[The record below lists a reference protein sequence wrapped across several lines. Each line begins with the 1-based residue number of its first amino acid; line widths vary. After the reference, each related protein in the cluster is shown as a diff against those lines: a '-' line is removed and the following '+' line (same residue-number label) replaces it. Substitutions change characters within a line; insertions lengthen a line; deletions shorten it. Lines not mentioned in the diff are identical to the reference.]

1 MHRAAVLA
9 LLLTSSTALGAQQV
23 VWQIGKPDH
32 DYSEFACAG
41 NYGACAKQFGDRP
54 VVFEIGRSDPARDW
68 PFIQPGSNDS
78 WSPARGKP
86 WTIRFQLPEEPRGAY
101 WLRIEFTDVQQAMPP
116 RYVVTVGNRMGAF
129 QLAPGGGDQSLTNPR
144 MGKPQKIELALPAGL
159 FHKGMNEIRLACT
172 EGSWVEYD
180 AITLLGDPEGKLPP
194 AEIQSVTAR
203 PTPFFIRRDGEVRR
217 ALDVSV
223 ALTAPADKLMLRAE
237 AAGRTIEVP
246 LRQVSLFGP
255 ANAEIGV
262 PDSPEPM
269 EVKVIAVLGGQTKT
283 TTVRVPPQRKWRVYV
298 AASSHTDIG
307 FTDVQP
313 KCAERHC
320 QNIDRAIDL
329 LAKFP
334 DFCWNLEVAWQ
345 AENYVHSRSG
355 QRLADFYRF
364 ARTGKIGIQGL
375 YCNELTGLCSHEE
388 ACRLTWFAHQLC
400 RAQGI
405 PLKSAMISDV
415 PTQEATLPMLLSAA
429 GIRYFSSGINN
440 ERSYPFTVMQQKCPC
455 WWEGPDGS
463 RVLMMYTW
471 QYAQATQWGL
481 THSFEEARAHVLQ
494 NLRQYESRADYP
506 FDAVFLHGAV
516 SDNWPLDPRLAEVVK
531 QWNDR
536 YEYPKLILSP
546 NAAFFEYIE
555 KHYGD
560 KLKVYRGSPGTYWED
575 GAASSARETALDRNA
590 HEMLA
595 NGQKLLALADRIG
608 SAKQYDPAEI
618 NNAWRNCILYDEHTW
633 GAFCSIDQPE
643 TDFTQAQWKIKRQYA
658 RDAAREAKTI
668 LDQGAGALASL
679 VHSDGDALVVFNT
692 ASWPRSDVLWVDL
705 PEGMDVVDADLHAH
719 TTPQGTC
726 LLVKDVPACGYRLV
740 KLGRKQTSQDAAQP
754 NQGKVIESRFYRV
767 EFDPHSGAIVSIRDK
782 ELDRELVD
790 AKAPFAL
797 NQYLYVAG
805 GSKATR
811 IVMNPAAPPPD
822 LKISA
827 SGKAT
832 LQGTRQP
839 GIGQQMVVR
848 ASAAMTPSITST
860 VFVWDDIKRID
871 IVNRLTKQQTYDKEG
886 VYFAFPFAANRPTF
900 RYEVPVGIVN
910 ANTDMLPGACLD
922 WFTVQH
928 FVEVEGRDA
937 TIAWATPDAP
947 LACFQD
953 INRGKWQRQLPLTN
967 GHVYAYLMNNYWYTN
982 YRAGQGG
989 DYCFRFAI
997 TSRPNSD
1004 RVASARFGWAA
1015 SNPLLGVAVKA
1026 NPQGPLPAEPTSL
1039 ISVDEPGVIVIGT
1052 KKADEGGGLIV
1063 RLWELTGKATT
1074 AHLRVDR
1081 RVPAA
1086 RAMACNLVEEPQHP
1100 LESRD
1105 GRIAVPIR
1113 GSGLATV
1120 RIE

>member
-9 LLLTSSTALGAQQV
+9 LLLTSSTALGGQQV
-23 VWQIGKPDH
+23 VWQIGKPDY
-32 DYSEFACAG
+32 DYAEFACAG
-41 NYGACAKQFGDRP
+41 NYEAYAKQFGDRP
-54 VVFEIGRSDPARDW
+54 VVFEIGRSDPVRDW
-68 PFIQPGSNDS
+68 PFLQPGSNDG

-86 WTIRFQLPEEPRGAY
+86 WTIRFQLSQEPRGAY
-101 WLRIEFTDVQQAMPP
+101 WLRIEFTDVNRAMPP
-116 RYVVTVGNRMGAF
+116 RYVVTVGNRTGAF

-144 MGKPQKIELALPAGL
+144 VGKPQKIELALPAEF
-159 FHKGMNEIRLACT
+159 FHKGVNEIRMACA

-180 AITLLGDPEGKLPP
+180 AITLLGDLEGKLPP

-203 PTPFFIRRDGEVRR
+203 PTPFFIRRDGELCRE
-217 ALDVSV
+217 LDVSV
-223 ALTAPADKLMLRAE
+223 ALMAPADRLMLRAE

-246 LRQVSLFGP
+246 LRQLSPFGST
-255 ANAEIGV
+255 NAEIGV
-262 PDSPEPM
+262 PDSPELM
-269 EVKVIAVLGGQTKT
+269 EVKVIAALGGQTKT

-307 FTDVQP
+307 YTDVQP

-320 QNIDRAIDL
+320 QNIDQAIGL

-345 AENYVHSRSG
+345 AENYVHSRTG

-364 ARTGKIGIQGL
+364 ARAGKIGIQGL

-400 RAQGI
+400 HAQGI

-415 PTQEATLPMLLSAA
+415 PSQEATLPMLLRAA
-429 GIRYFSSGINN
+429 GIRYFSSGINY
-440 ERSYPFTVMQQKCPC
+440 ERAYNFTEMQQKCPC
-455 WWEGPDGS
+455 WWQGPDGS

-471 QYAQATQWGL
+471 GYAQAAHWGL
-481 THSFEEARAHVLQ
+481 THSFEEARSNVSR
-494 NLRQYESRADYP
+494 NLSQYESRADYP
-506 FDAVFLHGAV
+506 FDAVFLHGAE
-516 SDNWPLDPRLAEVVK
+516 SDNQPLDARLAEVVK

-555 KHYGD
+555 KHFAD
-560 KLKVYRGSPGTYWED
+560 KLKVYRGSAGTYWED
-575 GAASSARETALDRNA
+575 GAASSARETTLNRNA
-590 HEMLA
+590 HETLA
-595 NGQKLLALADRIG
+595 NGERLLALADRISG
-608 SAKQYDPAEI
+608 AKQYDPAEI

-633 GAFCSIDQPE
+633 GAAASIDQPE
-643 TDFTQAQWKIKRQYA
+643 SEMTQAQWKIKRQFA
-658 RDAAREAKTI
+658 RDAARQAKTI
-668 LDQGAGALASL
+668 LDQGVGALASL
-679 VHSDGDALVVFNT
+679 VRSDGAALVVVNT

-705 PEGMDVVDADLHAH
+705 PEGMDVVDPDLHSHA
-719 TTPQGTC
+719 TPQGTC

-740 KLGRKQTSQDAAQP
+740 KLGPKKAAPDAGHP
-754 NQGKVIESRFYRV
+754 DEGKVIESRFYRV

-790 AKAPFAL
+790 AKAPFLL

-805 GSKATR
+805 GSTATR

-822 LKISA
+822 LKITA

-832 LQGTRQP
+832 IQRTRRP
-839 GIGQQMVVR
+839 GVGQQMAVR
-848 ASAAMTPSITST
+848 ASAAMTPSIAST

-871 IVNRLTKQQTYDKEG
+871 IVNRLNKKRTYDKEG
-886 VYFAFPFAANRPTF
+886 VYFAFPFAATQPTF
-900 RYEVPVGIVN
+900 RYEVPAGIVN

-937 TIAWATPDAP
+937 TIVWATPDTP

-953 INRGKWQRQLPLTN
+953 INRGKWQRQLSLTN
-967 GHVYAYLMNNYWYTN
+967 GHVYAYLMNNYWFTN
-982 YRAGQGG
+982 YKAGQGG

-1026 NPQGPLPAEPTSL
+1026 NPQGVLPAEPTSL
-1039 ISVDEPGVIVIGT
+1039 VSVD
-1052 KKADEGGGLIV
+1052 
-1063 RLWELTGKATT
+1063 
-1074 AHLRVDR
+1074 H
-1081 RVPAA
+1081 
-1086 RAMACNLVEEPQHP
+1086 RA
-1100 LESRD
+1100 
-1105 GRIAVPIR
+1105 
-1113 GSGLATV
+1113 
-1120 RIE
+1120 